1 MRKAL
6 LTALAGTTVAFGLV
20 GLVGNASANPVTATA
35 DLNGDGVADTITAQS
50 VSGDPTR
57 QQITATVNGREY
69 TATGDSDP
77 NGVQPLRVTDV
88 NQDGANEVVTTG
100 YLGAN
105 TVTMSIWV
113 LHNDSLQ
120 AVFGPAGEPFYLYEG
135 GGAAQVNG
143 YSCAEGTLQ
152 VTAGDADNPGEQNPT
167 YSGEVIA
174 YSLDGA
180 MLQLAGETVTFE
192 GDPRPTLDPQTCA

>member
-6 LTALAGTTVAFGLV
+6 LSAFAGATVTFGLV
-20 GLVGNASANPVTATA
+20 GLVGSASADPVTATA
-35 DLNGDGVADTITAQS
+35 DLDGDGVADTVTART
-50 VSGDPTR
+50 VPGDPTR

-88 NQDGANEVVTTG
+88 NRDGANEVITTG

-105 TVTMSIWV
+105 TVTMTIWV

-135 GGAAQVNG
+135 GGVSQVNG
-143 YSCAEGTLQ
+143 YSCAEGTIQ
-152 VTAGDADNPGEQNPT
+152 VTSGDADNPGGQDPT

-174 YSLDGA
+174 YTLDGA
-180 MLQLAGETVTFE
+180 MLQLAGETVSFE
-192 GDPRPTLDPQTCA
+192 GEPRPTPDPQTCV